1 MMFYAFGAAV
11 VFATFVVVNALM
23 SLAVMLLAPAAMAAL
38 DGVRA
43 RARTRALL
51 ALRLAPTAAGAAV
64 AMGLVL
70 PAYLLFEPAHAGE
83 RITTPLALLAV
94 AGSALIAV
102 GFGRGVLAL
111 ASTFAL
117 ERRWRARAE
126 AIAVPLSPV
135 PVYRVRDA
143 FPVFTVVG
151 LRRPSLYVSERV
163 LEALDPEEIVA
174 AVAHERGHL
183 EARDNVKR
191 LLLRACPDLVAFS
204 PLSRTIE
211 QEWAQAAEAL
221 ADESA
226 SRGGRAT
233 ALALAAGL
241 VKVARLVP
249 APAEGLPVS
258 ALHDGGDVA
267 ARVRQLVADPVPSPS
282 PAPRRAMGTVAAAAL
297 AALALTLA
305 AQTLPAVH
313 ELIEIG
319 ARLLR

>member
-11 VFATFVVVNALM
+11 VLATFAVANATLSFVLM
-23 SLAVMLLAPAAMAAL
+23 ALAPAALAAL
-38 DGVRA
+38 DRAPATTRA
-43 RARTRALL
+43 RALFAV
-51 ALRLAPTAAGAAV
+51 RLAPAAAAAAV
-64 AMGLVL
+64 AIGLVL

-83 RITTPLALLAV
+83 RITLPLALMAAAALAV
-94 AGSALIAV
+94 IAL
-102 GFGRGVLAL
+102 GLRRGLRAL
-111 ASTFAL
+111 AATFAL
-117 ERRWRARAE
+117 ERRWRAQAE
-126 AIAVPLSPV
+126 AIAVPFSPV
-135 PVYRVRDA
+135 PVYRVRDG

-151 LRRPSLYVSERV
+151 LRRPSLYVSDRV
-163 LEALDPEEIVA
+163 LQALDPEEVAA

-204 PLSRTIE
+204 PLSRTLE

-221 ADESA
+221 ADQSA
-226 SRGGRAT
+226 SRDGRAT

-249 APAEGLPVS
+249 APAGGLPVS

-267 ARVRQLVADPVPSPS
+267 ARVRQLVADPVPSAR
-282 PAPRRAMGTVAAAAL
+282 PAPGKAMRTLAAAAL
-297 AALALTLA
+297 AGLALTLA

-313 ELIEIG
+313 ELIEVA